1 MIALHFGRILLPYFD
16 FFIVSG
22 LINLILGGNSMDW
35 IMNNMPIISLVLG
48 VALLLFLNMKVKLNS
63 VLALIISAILV
74 GLLNGMQLTAIID
87 TIKAGLGSTLG
98 SLALIIGF
106 GAVLGKLMVDSGAA
120 QRIASTLLNKFGV
133 KNVQWALI
141 IVGAIFGISVFYEVA
156 FIILAPLVISI
167 AIEAKVPYMKLG
179 ITMVAA
185 TTLSHSLFPP
195 QPGPTALV
203 EAYGADMGMVYMLGI
218 VVFIPAVIAAGIILP
233 RLMKNLDR
241 PVPPLLEKPKEFT
254 DDEMPGFATSVII
267 PLIPAIMI
275 SAATIINMFI
285 DEGTFFHD
293 LINFLGSAE
302 TSLLLAVLIAVYVF
316 GLRRGRTMNEVMDSF
331 SGAIKGIAMIIFI
344 VGAGG
349 AFKEIIL
356 DSGVGDYIAGMME
369 NTVVSPLIMAWFITA
384 LIRIA
389 TGTGVVSAITA
400 AGIVGPLIT
409 TFDVNP
415 VLMVLATAAGSNT
428 ITHVND
434 ASFWLFKEYFNLSIK
449 DTFKTW
455 GLLLFTTSIVGLGIV
470 LLLDLLFF

>member
-1 MIALHFGRILLPYFD
+1 
-16 FFIVSG
+16 
-22 LINLILGGNSMDW
+22 MDW
-35 IMNNMPIISLVLG
+35 FVDNLPIISVILG
-48 VALLLFLNMKVKLNS
+48 VALLLFLNMKLKLNS
-63 VLALIISAILV
+63 VIALLLSAILV
-74 GLLNGMQLTAIID
+74 GLLNGMNLTSIVS
-87 TIKAGLGSTLG
+87 TIKSGLGSTLG
-98 SLALIIGF
+98 SLALIIGL
-106 GAVLGKLMVDSGAA
+106 GAVLGKLMVDCGAA

-133 KNVQWALI
+133 KKVEWALI
-141 IVGAIFGISVFYEVA
+141 IIGMVFGISVFYEVA

-167 AIEAKVPYMKLG
+167 AMEAKIPFLKLG

-203 EAYGADMGMVYMLGI
+203 DAYGADMGMVYIIGI

-233 RLMKNLDR
+233 RMMKNLDR
-241 PVPPLLEKPKEFT
+241 PIPKLMEKPKEFT
-254 DDEMPGFATSVII
+254 EEEMPSFGLSLFV

-275 SAATIINMFI
+275 MTATILNMFI
-285 DEGTFFHD
+285 EEGSLFHEI
-293 LINFLGSAE
+293 INFLGSAE
-302 TSLLLAVLIAVYVF
+302 ISLLVAVLIGIYVF
-316 GLRRGRTMNEVMDSF
+316 GIRTGRDINTVMDSF
-331 SGAIKGIAMIIFI
+331 SSAIKGIAMIIFI

-349 AFKEIIL
+349 AFKQVIL
-356 DSGVGDYIAGMME
+356 DSGVGDYIASMME
-369 NTVVSPLIMAWFITA
+369 NTTISPLIMAWFITA

-400 AGIVGPLIT
+400 AGIVGPLID
-409 TFDVNP
+409 TFDVSP

-434 ASFWLFKEYFNLSIK
+434 ASFWLFKEYFGLSIK

-470 LLLDLLFF
+470 LILDMFM

>member
-1 MIALHFGRILLPYFD
+1 MIALLL
-16 FFIVSG
+16 
-22 LINLILGGNSMDW
+22 
-35 IMNNMPIISLVLG
+35 
-48 VALLLFLNMKVKLNS
+48 
-63 VLALIISAILV
+63 SAILV
-74 GLLNGMQLTAIID
+74 GLLNGMNLTSIVS
-87 TIKAGLGSTLG
+87 TIKSGLGSTLG
-98 SLALIIGF
+98 SLAIIIGL
-106 GAVLGKLMVDSGAA
+106 GAVLGKLMVDCGAA

-133 KNVQWALI
+133 KKVEWALI
-141 IVGAIFGISVFYEVA
+141 IIGMVFGISVFYEVA

-167 AIEAKVPYMKLG
+167 AMEAKIPFLKLG

-203 EAYGADMGMVYMLGI
+203 DAYGADMGMVYIIGI

-233 RLMKNLDR
+233 RMMKNLDR
-241 PVPPLLEKPKEFT
+241 PIPKLMEKPKEFT
-254 DDEMPGFATSVII
+254 EEEMPSFGLSLFV

-275 SAATIINMFI
+275 MTATILNMFI
-285 DEGTFFHD
+285 EEGSLFHEI
-293 LINFLGSAE
+293 INFLGSAE
-302 TSLLLAVLIAVYVF
+302 ISLLLAVLIGIYVF
-316 GLRRGRTMNEVMDSF
+316 GIRTGRDINTVMDSF
-331 SGAIKGIAMIIFI
+331 SSAIKGIAMIIFI

-349 AFKEIIL
+349 AFKQVIL
-356 DSGVGDYIAGMME
+356 DSGVGDYIASMME
-369 NTVVSPLIMAWFITA
+369 NTTISPLIMAWFITA

-400 AGIVGPLIT
+400 AGIVGPLID
-409 TFDVNP
+409 TFDVSP

-434 ASFWLFKEYFNLSIK
+434 ASFWLFKEYFGLSIK

-470 LLLDLLFF
+470 LILDMFM

>member
-1 MIALHFGRILLPYFD
+1 
-16 FFIVSG
+16 
-22 LINLILGGNSMDW
+22 MDW
-35 IMNNMPIISLVLG
+35 FVANMPIISLILG
-48 VALLLFLNMKVKLNS
+48 VGLLLFLNMKVKLNS
-63 VLALIISAILV
+63 VLALVISGIFV
-74 GLLNGMQLTAIID
+74 GLLNGMELTAIVD
-87 TIKAGLGSTLG
+87 TIKNGLGSTLG

-120 QRIASTLLNKFGV
+120 QRIASTLLDKFGV

-156 FIILAPLVISI
+156 FIILAPLVITI
-167 AIEAKVPYMKLG
+167 AVEAKIPYMKLG

-203 EAYGADMGMVYMLGI
+203 EAYGADMGLVYLLGI
-218 VVFIPAVIAAGIILP
+218 VVFVPGVIAAGIIFP
-233 RLMKNLDR
+233 RLYKDKDR
-241 PVPPLLEKPKEFT
+241 PVPPLLEKPREFT
-254 DDEMPGFATSVII
+254 DEEMPSFGISLLI

-285 DEGTFFHD
+285 AEDTFLYQ
-293 LINFLGSAE
+293 LINFFGSAE
-302 TSLLLAVLIAVYVF
+302 MSLLLAVLIAIYVF
-316 GLRRGRTMNEVMDSF
+316 GIRVGRNMKEVMASF
-331 SGAIKGIAMIIFI
+331 DLAIKGIAMIIFI

-369 NTVVSPLIMAWFITA
+369 NTSINPLIMAWFITA
-384 LIRIA
+384 MIRIA

-455 GLLLFTTSIVGLGIV
+455 GVLLFITSIVGLGVV
-470 LLLDLLFF
+470 LILDLFM

>member
-1 MIALHFGRILLPYFD
+1 
-16 FFIVSG
+16 
-22 LINLILGGNSMDW
+22 
-35 IMNNMPIISLVLG
+35 MPIISLAIG
-48 VALLLFLNMKVKLNS
+48 VGLLLFLNMKVKLNS
-63 VLALIISAILV
+63 VLALVIAGIFV
-74 GLLNGMQLTAIID
+74 GLLNGMELTSIVD
-87 TIKAGLGSTLG
+87 TIKSGLGSTLG

-120 QRIASTLLNKFGV
+120 QRISSTLLDKFGV

-141 IVGAIFGISVFYEVA
+141 IVGAIFGVSVFYEVA

-167 AIEAKVPYMKLG
+167 AIEAKIPYMKLG

-203 EAYGADMGMVYMLGI
+203 EAYGADMGLVYMLGI
-218 VVFIPAVIAAGIILP
+218 VVFIPGVIAAGIIFP
-233 RLMKNLDR
+233 RIYKDKDR

-254 DDEMPGFATSVII
+254 DEEMPGFGISLLV

-275 SAATIINMFI
+275 SIATIINMFI
-285 DEGTFFHD
+285 GEDTF
-293 LINFLGSAE
+293 LYQLVNFFGSAE
-302 TSLLLAVLIAVYVF
+302 MSLLLAVLIAIYVF
-316 GLRRGRTMNEVMDSF
+316 GIRVGRNMKEIMNSF
-331 SGAIKGIAMIIFI
+331 DGAMKGIAMIIFI

-356 DSGVGDYIAGMME
+356 DSGVGDYIASMME
-369 NTVVSPLIMAWFITA
+369 NTTINPLIMAWLITA
-384 LIRIA
+384 MLRIA

-455 GLLLFTTSIVGLGIV
+455 GMLLFTTSIVGLGVV
-470 LLLDLLFF
+470 LILDIFM